1 MQLINEE
8 RLVTVVIPNYN
19 QEKFVIRAVSSA
31 LKQTHKNVE
40 VIVVDDG
47 SDDSSVGQLEQF
59 GKLITIV
66 LKENGGAAS
75 ARNLGITHS
84 NGDFICFLDADDFL
98 SNDYIQSQLNVL
110 RESGDKLVY
119 CRMNIVDAD
128 ANLIGQSKESRD
140 GDFKNIFQRE
150 FGSTPFPPSAMLIDS
165 AVVRESIK
173 WNTKLNKYAEDFEF
187 IGKCAQFTN
196 FSFNNDPLVFHTE
209 HPESLTARI
218 TSDYL
223 IDNLAVM
230 KNLLITYQMFNPLR
244 WVYGFFRI
252 FKIYSLSVLKQK
264 IRAN

>member
-1 MQLINEE
+1 MPKNICLI
-8 RLVTVVIPNYN
+8 TNYN
-19 QEKFVIRAVSSA
+19 YSA
-31 LKQTHKNVE
+31 FITECLEGVLSQSKPFNLVL
-40 VIVVDDG
+40 VVDDG
-47 SDDSSVGQLEQF
+47 STDSSILQLRRF

-75 ARNLGITHS
+75 ARNLGMTHS

-98 SNDYIQSQLNVL
+98 ATNFIQSQLSCL
-110 RESGDKLVY
+110 RKSGNKLAY

-128 ANLIGQSKESRD
+128 AKLIGLSKESRD
-140 GDFKNIFQRE
+140 GNFKNVFQRE
-150 FGSTPFPPSAMLIDS
+150 FGSTPFPPSAMLIDG

-187 IGKCAQFTN
+187 IGKCAQFTD
-196 FSFNNDPLVFHTE
+196 FSFNNELLVFHTE

-223 IDNLAVM
+223 IDNLVVM
-230 KNLLITYQMFNPLR
+230 KNLLITYHKFNPLR
-244 WVYGFFRI
+244 WTYGFLRI